1 MQPLDQN
8 EWLVPHLKDP
18 FHTFWSHHHCSCLL
32 YSAISFRLLHDEADG
47 TFLVRSDEGDTPFIL
62 SFVINNIVYN
72 VKMEVKNEHL
82 ELGGKPTSMETIY
95 DMVEHFRRVPIYR
108 DVVTLK
114 TRGG

>member
-1 MQPLDQN
+1 M
-8 EWLVPHLKDP
+8 
-18 FHTFWSHHHCSCLL
+18 
-32 YSAISFRLLHDEADG
+32 
-47 TFLVRSDEGDTPFIL
+47 PFIL

-82 ELGGKPTSMETIY
+82 DLGGKPTSMETIY

-114 TRGG
+114 NRGRAGPNNFCQTWVMCK